1 MLEALKRLMAEMRK
15 IWGPARHF
23 AARIKERL
31 ELPGQG
37 NSTNICWWCLIDGV
51 QEAMTAAT
59 YPTTMPAKTSS
70 LLRMKSGE
78 YSGPGPAAE
87 SGEDD
92 AAGTWQ

>member
-1 MLEALKRLMAEMRK
+1 
-15 IWGPARHF
+15 
-23 AARIKERL
+23 
-31 ELPGQG
+31 
-37 NSTNICWWCLIDGV
+37 
-51 QEAMTAAT
+51 MTAAT
-59 YPTTMPAKTSS
+59 YPTTMPANTIS